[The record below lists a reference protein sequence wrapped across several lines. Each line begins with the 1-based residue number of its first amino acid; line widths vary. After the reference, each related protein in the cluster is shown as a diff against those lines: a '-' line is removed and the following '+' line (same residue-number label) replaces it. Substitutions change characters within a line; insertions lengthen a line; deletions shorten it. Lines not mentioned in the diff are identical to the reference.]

1 MALNRNTLQM
11 TRKFISALSL
21 TLFFPI
27 LAFGQESTLNS
38 GDTAWML
45 IATALVVLMT
55 PAGLT
60 LFYGGLTRR
69 KSVLNTIG
77 MSYVAYCTATVVWV
91 IIGYSFAFGSGNG
104 VIGGFDYALLRNIKI
119 DDLIGTIPHL
129 LFVMFQGTFAA
140 IAVALVSGSIIERVK
155 FSTWFIFSILWVM
168 FIYSPIAHMVW
179 GGGLL
184 SNHGELDFAGGTV
197 IHINAGISGLV
208 LVYLLG
214 NRKGHKNIDSQPSS
228 TKLMLLGSAL
238 LWFGWFGFNG
248 GSQLAADFVAANALL
263 VTNVAA
269 AAGGL
274 SWLIIEWST
283 SDKKPTLLGSAS
295 GVVSGLVGITPASG
309 YVDVSAALAIGTFSG
324 AIGYYGVVKLK
335 SILGYDDTLDV
346 FGIHG
351 LVGIF
356 GAIATGLF
364 ANPEINGAA
373 GAFYGNPGQLIPQL
387 IAVGATIV
395 YAGIGS
401 ALLFKVTTLV
411 TGGGRIEDALEDQ
424 GMDMGYHGE
433 ESFHTTDNPL
443 PEA

>member
-1 MALNRNTLQM
+1 
-11 TRKFISALSL
+11 
-21 TLFFPI
+21 
-27 LAFGQESTLNS
+27 
-38 GDTAWML
+38 
-45 IATALVVLMT
+45 
-55 PAGLT
+55 
-60 LFYGGLTRR
+60 
-69 KSVLNTIG
+69 
-77 MSYVAYCTATVVWV
+77 
-91 IIGYSFAFGSGNG
+91 AFGSGNG

-129 LFVMFQGTFAA
+129 LFVMFQGAFAA

-155 FSTWFIFSILWVM
+155 FSTWFIFSIFWVM

-309 YVDVSAALAIGTFSG
+309 YVDVSAALVIGTFSG

>member
-1 MALNRNTLQM
+1 MKRKFLTVLMLAMALP
-11 TRKFISALSL
+11 
-21 TLFFPI
+21 FFGYSQDASI
-27 LAFGQESTLNS
+27 NS

-45 IATALVVLMT
+45 IATALVMLMT

-60 LFYGGLTRR
+60 LFYGGLTQR

-77 MSYVAYCTATVVWV
+77 MSYVAFCTATVVWV
-91 IIGYSFAFGSGNG
+91 VVGYSLAFGSGNSI
-104 VIGGFDYALLRNIKI
+104 IGGLEYFMLSSIKI
-119 DDLIGTIPHL
+119 TDVSGTIPHL

-155 FSTWFIFSILWVM
+155 FSTWIIFSILWVAL
-168 FIYSPIAHMVW
+168 IYSPIAHMVW
-179 GGGLL
+179 GGGIL

-208 LVYLLG
+208 LAYMLG
-214 NRKGHKNIDSQPSS
+214 KRIDHDSTDHKPSS
-228 TKLMLLGSAL
+228 TKLMLLGSSL

-248 GSQLAADFVAANALL
+248 GSQLAADFVAANAIL

-283 SDKKPTLLGSAS
+283 SDKRPTLLGSAS

-309 YVDVSAALAIGTFSG
+309 FVDVSGALVIGLFSG
-324 AIGYYGVVKLK
+324 AIGYFGVVKLK
-335 SILGYDDTLDV
+335 KMLGYDDTLDV

-356 GAIATGLF
+356 GAIATGFL
-364 ANPEINGAA
+364 ANPDINGAA
-373 GAFYGNPGQLIPQL
+373 GLFYGNPGQVLPQL
-387 IAVGATIV
+387 MAVVATIAF
-395 YAGIGS
+395 AGIGS
-401 ALLFKVTTLV
+401 AILFKLTMLV
-411 TGGGRIEDALEDQ
+411 TGGGRIDHGLEDQ
-424 GMDMGYHGE
+424 GMDAGYHGE
-433 ESFHTTDNPL
+433 ESFAS
-443 PEA
+443 EGE

>member
-1 MALNRNTLQM
+1 MK
-11 TRKFISALSL
+11 RKFLFAFLLALMAPMIGFSQDA
-21 TLFFPI
+21 TLD
-27 LAFGQESTLNS
+27 T

-45 IATALVVLMT
+45 VATALVMLMT

-60 LFYGGLTRR
+60 LFYGGLTQR

-77 MSYVAYCTATVVWV
+77 MSYVAFCTATIVWIV
-91 IIGYSFAFGSGNG
+91 AGYSLAFSEGNG
-104 VIGGFDYALLRNIKI
+104 FIGGLDYLMLRNIKI
-119 DDLIGTIPHL
+119 DDLSGTIPHL

-155 FSTWFIFSILWVM
+155 FSTWFIFSILWVAL
-168 FIYSPIAHMVW
+168 IYSPIAHMVW
-179 GGGLL
+179 GGGVL

-208 LVYLLG
+208 LAFLLG
-214 NRKGHKNIDSQPSS
+214 NRRDHGNEDHKPSS
-228 TKLMLLGSAL
+228 TKLMLLGSSL

-274 SWLIIEWST
+274 AWLVIEWST

-309 YVDVSAALAIGTFSG
+309 FVDVGGALVIGIFSG
-324 AIGYYGVVKLK
+324 AIGYFGVVKLK
-335 SILGYDDTLDV
+335 KMLGYDDTLDV

-356 GAIATGLF
+356 GAIATGFL

-373 GAFYGNPGQLIPQL
+373 GLFYGNPSQVLPQL
-387 IAVGATIV
+387 MAVAATIGF
-395 YAGIGS
+395 AGIGS
-401 ALLFKVTTLV
+401 AVLFKITMAV
-411 TGGGRIEDALEDQ
+411 TGGGRVDHSLEDE
-424 GMDMGYHGE
+424 GMDKGYHGE
-433 ESFHTTDNPL
+433 ESFDT
-443 PEA
+443 E

>member
-1 MALNRNTLQM
+1 MNRKFFTILMMALIVPFFGYSQDTSLNT
-11 TRKFISALSL
+11 
-21 TLFFPI
+21 
-27 LAFGQESTLNS
+27 

-45 IATALVVLMT
+45 IATALVMLMT

-60 LFYGGLTRR
+60 LFYGGLTQR

-77 MSYVAYCTATVVWV
+77 MSYTAFCTATVVWV
-91 IIGYSFAFGSGNG
+91 IVGYSLAFSEGNG
-104 VIGGFDYALLRNIKI
+104 IIGGLDYFMLSNIKI
-119 DDLIGTIPHL
+119 TDLSGTIPHL

-155 FSTWFIFSILWVM
+155 FSTWFIFSILWVAL
-168 FIYSPIAHMVW
+168 IYSPIAHMVW
-179 GGGLL
+179 GGGWL
-184 SNHGELDFAGGTV
+184 SSHGELDFAGGTV

-214 NRKGHKNIDSQPSS
+214 NRKDHNNTDHKPSS
-228 TKLMLLGSAL
+228 TKLMLLGSSL

-274 SWLIIEWST
+274 AWLIIEWSST
-283 SDKKPTLLGSAS
+283 GKKPTLLGSAS

-309 YVDVSAALAIGTFSG
+309 YVDVSGALVIGLFSG
-324 AIGYYGVVKLK
+324 AIGYFGVVKLK
-335 SILGYDDTLDV
+335 SMLGYDDTLDV

-356 GAIATGLF
+356 GAIATGFL

-373 GAFYGNPGQLIPQL
+373 GLFYGNPGQVLPQL
-387 IAVGATIV
+387 LAVGATIV
-395 YAGIGS
+395 FSGIGS
-401 ALLFKVTTLV
+401 AILFRFTTLI
-411 TGGGRIEDALEDQ
+411 TGGGRVAGALEDQ
-424 GMDMGYHGE
+424 GMDIGYHGE
-433 ESFHTTDNPL
+433 ESFDTI
-443 PEA
+443 

>member
-1 MALNRNTLQM
+1 MRLKFFTILLLAMAIPFFSYSQDA
-11 TRKFISALSL
+11 ALDK
-21 TLFFPI
+21 
-27 LAFGQESTLNS
+27 

-45 IATALVVLMT
+45 IATALVMLMT

-77 MSYVAYCTATVVWV
+77 MSYTAFCTATVVWIV
-91 IIGYSFAFGSGNG
+91 VGYSLAFGSGNAI
-104 VIGGFDYALLRNIKI
+104 IGGFDYFMLSNIKI
-119 DDLIGTIPHL
+119 DDLYGTIPHL
-129 LFVMFQGTFAA
+129 MFVMFQGTFAA

-155 FSTWFIFSILWVM
+155 YSTWFIFSILWVAL
-168 FIYSPIAHMVW
+168 IYSPIAHMVW
-179 GGGLL
+179 GGGIL

-208 LVYLLG
+208 LVYMLG
-214 NRKGHKNIDSQPSS
+214 NRRGHNNSDHKPSS
-228 TKLMLLGSAL
+228 TKLMLLGSSL

-248 GSQLAADFVAANALL
+248 GSQLAADFIAANALL

-274 SWLIIEWST
+274 TWLTIEWFST
-283 SDKKPTLLGSAS
+283 DKKPTLLGSAS

-309 YVDVSAALAIGTFSG
+309 YVDVSGALVIGIFSG
-324 AIGYYGVVKLK
+324 AIGYFGVVKLK
-335 SILGYDDTLDV
+335 NMLGYDDTLDV

-356 GAIATGLF
+356 GAIATGFL

-373 GAFYGNPGQLIPQL
+373 GLFYGNPGQVLPQV
-387 IAVGATIV
+387 IAVAATIV
-395 YAGIGS
+395 FSGIGS
-401 ALLFKVTTLV
+401 AVLFRATTLI
-411 TGGGRIEDALEDQ
+411 TGGGRVADALEDQ
-424 GMDMGYHGE
+424 GMDIGYHGE
-433 ESFHTTDNPL
+433 KSFDN
-443 PEA
+443 A